1 MPDCRRA
8 ALCLTPRCHTC
19 QGRRLTVMER
29 AEAAARAVEK
39 EQAAAAQPVQRESTP
54 QQPADVLFNALD
66 ADGDGVVTRQEMREG
81 LASGAQPSESPIPV
95 SASPG
100 SVDERNPLLAPAEP
114 AGSPALERAHRHLAE
129 AVTAQQR
136 LERAEAARRD
146 IEQAASQR
154 REKLREMEEQRQL
167 LSPSSKHWPT
177 PRGRQL
183 DDEHSSDEEHP
194 PARSEASVASGSDE
208 VGCCGLMTSVAWRLS
223 LVVAVAASLGL
234 APVLF
239 PLGDPYDTTAEGL
252 TKNWGYFAGHNGT
265 AWLLLSLTFALWVKR
280 IVAVDIHF
288 RGAVV
293 LPTLFAA
300 AVFLGAYVVCGG
312 PVPLATATL
321 GVPCCLFVAWALSTF
336 MIQRTP
342 ADFQAIG
349 SRSVAPLPFYLRP
362 TPPAFTTGRCGQA
375 AEVRGRLGPPA
386 LAVPRLHTPRH
397 QCSSVPRAA
406 GVCLCHRPGAG
417 DLCVASRLCPA
428 ALYFAL
434 VDNAASSG
442 AQGFTQMRPRGTAI
456 ARRRTSRTR
465 HGCCLRCLSVSML
478 CSTTSCSRSWYG
490 IGTTPK
496 RIRILP

>member
-1 MPDCRRA
+1 
-8 ALCLTPRCHTC
+8 
-19 QGRRLTVMER
+19 MER

-177 PRGRQL
+177 PRGRQPD

-194 PARSEASVASGSDE
+194 PTRSDASVASGSDE

-349 SRSVAPLPFYLRP
+349 SRSVVPLPFISGHL
-362 TPPAFTTGRCGQA
+362 
-375 AEVRGRLGPPA
+375 
-386 LAVPRLHTPRH
+386 RLH
-397 QCSSVPRAA
+397 
-406 GVCLCHRPGAG
+406 LRPGAAG
-417 DLCVASRLCPA
+417 RLLKSGA
-428 ALYFAL
+428 VWGLQLWLYLGFAL
-434 VDNAASSG
+434 LVINVPQYNELQASV
-442 AQGFTQMRPRGTAI
+442 FAI
-456 ARRRTSRTR
+456 ALELVICASPADCARRPSTLHLLTMLHHLGRRVS
-465 HGCCLRCLSVSML
+465 HRCDL
-478 CSTTSCSRSWYG
+478 G
-490 IGTTPK
+490 AP
-496 RIRILP
+496 